1 MKKLALILSVVM
13 MLLTMGCTTG
23 NDKGA
28 GKAAGEL
35 TVLTSFYPMYV
46 ATINIT
52 DGVDGVKVVN
62 MTKPQTGCLHDYQL
76 TPQDMS
82 LMETADIMVVN
93 GGGME
98 SFLDKVIKQ
107 HPKLKLVDAS
117 KDIPLLED
125 NPHVWVS
132 VSNEILQAKNIA
144 AQLSELDPSHKA
156 QYEKNCTVYV
166 EKLEKLRADMHKK
179 LDAFAGRKIITFHE
193 AFPYFAK
200 EFNLEI
206 AAVIDREPG
215 TEPTPKELEETIGII
230 RKSGIKA
237 IFTEPQ
243 YSAGAAK
250 TIAAETG
257 ASIFQLDP
265 AVTGEA
271 VPGAKDAYIKVM
283 EQNADTLN
291 KALSK

>member
-28 GKAAGEL
+28 GKATGEL

-166 EKLEKLRADMHKK
+166 EKLEKLRDDMHKK

>member
-1 MKKLALILSVVM
+1 MKKLALILSCL
-13 MLLTMGCTTG
+13 MLFFVCGCQRDGATG
-23 NDKGA
+23 E
-28 GKAAGEL
+28 KASGEI

-52 DGVDGVKVVN
+52 DGVEGVKVVN
-62 MTKPQTGCLHDYQL
+62 MTQPQTGCLHDYQL
-76 TPQDMS
+76 TTQDMS
-82 LMETADIMVVN
+82 LIETADVMVVN

-107 HPKLKLVDAS
+107 HPKLKLIDAS
-117 KDIPLLED
+117 KDIPLLDD

-132 VSNEILQAKNIA
+132 ITNEIQQVKNIA
-144 AQLSELDPSHKA
+144 AQLAEIDPKHKD
-156 QYEKNCTVYV
+156 QYEKNCADYV
-166 EKLEKLRADMHKK
+166 AKLWKLQGDMHKQ
-179 LDAFAGRKIITFHE
+179 LDGFAGKKIITFHE

-230 RKSGIKA
+230 KSSGIKA
-237 IFTEPQ
+237 VFTEPQ
-243 YSAGAAK
+243 YSSGAAN
-250 TIAAETG
+250 TIAAETR
-257 ASIFQLDP
+257 AVVYELDP

-271 VPGAKDAYIKVM
+271 KPTAKDDYLKIMKK
-283 EQNADTLN
+283 NAETLV
-291 KALSK
+291 KAMAN